1 MFSNNDVDK
10 VPYFGLWAD
19 ETASTKLTGDAL
31 SCLRAAVLSCAERD
45 VFTDELRPAL
55 RYLESHM
62 LRPALC
68 AQFRSALTIRDP
80 LQRYQAAK
88 AAYEA
93 VVRGITA

>member
-1 MFSNNDVDK
+1 MFSSDNDDK

-19 ETASTKLTGDAL
+19 ETADTRTTGDAL

-45 VFTDELRPAL
+45 VYTDELRAAL
-55 RYLESHM
+55 RYLETHM

-68 AQFRSALTIRDP
+68 AHFRSALSIRDP
-80 LQRYQAAK
+80 LARYQAAK

-93 VVRGITA
+93 IVRGVTP